1 MLSGIHAGRMTDLAI
16 PDRIPITAVPATAST
31 VADERS
37 CGVSLLL
44 AHLALISSPVR
55 TYTVQRVAPTI
66 ANRCFRNVKHLH
78 ERICPTRDC
87 GCWHNGGMNEFISA
101 AAVKAAIKAHLVF
114 HSHRPNAFVDV
125 HLMPAG
131 KQTVYVITIE
141 ATLLPPVR
149 ALLEDRLRRKC
160 EYVQGSFLV
169 YGNEVDQLVGR

>member
-1 MLSGIHAGRMTDLAI
+1 MN
-16 PDRIPITAVPATAST
+16 RIWST
-31 VADERS
+31 R
-37 CGVSLLL
+37 
-44 AHLALISSPVR
+44 R
-55 TYTVQRVAPTI
+55 
-66 ANRCFRNVKHLH
+66 
-78 ERICPTRDC
+78 C
-87 GCWHNGGMNEFISA
+87 GCWHNGRMNEFVSA
-101 AAVKAAIKAHLVF
+101 AAVKAAIKAHLIF

-125 HLMPAG
+125 HLMPGG